1 MVKLWY
7 TDIKRS
13 LDDIHRLNQTG
24 ADKRYDHGKIFP
36 M

>member
-7 TDIKRS
+7 KDIKWS
-13 LDDIHRLNQTG
+13 LDNIHCLNQTG
-24 ADKRYDHGKIFP
+24 ADKWYDHGKIFP